1 MRPATLLGGAGEV
14 HGRLVLVRHGQSE
27 WNRANLFTGWTD
39 VDLTEQG
46 ISEAREAGRLLL
58 AEGLEVDEVHTSMMR
73 RAIRTGVLLLSTLK
87 GCWIP
92 VYKHFELN
100 EQHSGALTGKNKRE
114 LARKYGEAT
123 VMGWRREYDEM
134 PPPLDDDSPLQRAFK
149 EDARYRAAD
158 VPGSESLR
166 TVCARVKPLWENTLR
181 PALQAGKTVLVV
193 SHGNTLRA
201 LVKKIDGVSD
211 EDVFHLDVPTG
222 APLLYEFDSQLQHL
236 RPHGV
241 WSDKASPLC
250 VRHGRYLVDES
261 RIKAAQLAM
270 REQVK
275 QDIQYSTLG
284 TDGRPVVQAAFT
296 APTAGRALAEI
307 EGEGYTVRQTPPAYF
322 FQESLR
328 LEETARGDLAEFRM
342 ATRNRI
348 VRNQKKKVRCAL
360 VLLRHGQS
368 HYNREKIFTGWA
380 DPDLTNRGRDEA
392 RLAGS
397 LLKAFGIT
405 KVLP

>member
-1 MRPATLLGGAGEV
+1 M
-14 HGRLVLVRHGQSE
+14 
-27 WNRANLFTGWTD
+27 
-39 VDLTEQG
+39 
-46 ISEAREAGRLLL
+46 
-58 AEGLEVDEVHTSMMR
+58 
-73 RAIRTGVLLLSTLK
+73 
-87 GCWIP
+87 
-92 VYKHFELN
+92 
-100 EQHSGALTGKNKRE
+100 
-114 LARKYGEAT
+114 
-123 VMGWRREYDEM
+123 
-134 PPPLDDDSPLQRAFK
+134 
-149 EDARYRAAD
+149 
-158 VPGSESLR
+158 
-166 TVCARVKPLWENTLR
+166 KPLWENTLR